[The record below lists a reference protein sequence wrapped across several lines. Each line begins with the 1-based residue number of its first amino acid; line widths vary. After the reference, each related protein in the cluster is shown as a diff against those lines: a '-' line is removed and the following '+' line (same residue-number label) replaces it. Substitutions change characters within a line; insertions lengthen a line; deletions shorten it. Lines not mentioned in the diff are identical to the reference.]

1 MAINM
6 GNKIIDL
13 KLKNPCANEPKRPK
27 CFFFFGINQE
37 HNDTKKEN
45 SDFSTI
51 LESCVKCSYILLKKG
66 KNT

>member
-1 MAINM
+1 MNQ
-6 GNKIIDL
+6 KD
-13 KLKNPCANEPKRPK
+13 KNFF
-27 CFFFFGINQE
+27 FFFFGINQE